1 MLDYTIPSDDDLA
14 YADEARKII
23 QALNEAEQRLKATDR
38 PVWHLALTGSLIGA
52 ALFASGAAIVC
63 WIT

>member
-14 YADEARKII
+14 YADEARKIT

-38 PVWHLALTGSLIGA
+38 PIWLLALTGTVIGA
-52 ALFASGAAIVC
+52 ALFALGAAIVR
-63 WIT
+63 WIA

>member
-1 MLDYTIPSDDDLA
+1 MLDYTIPSDDDHA
-14 YADEARKII
+14 YAQEAQKIT

-38 PVWHLALTGSLIGA
+38 PVWLLALSGTVIGA
-52 ALFASGAAIVC
+52 ALFASGVAIMR